1 MINKYHSKTSGF
13 TLIEM
18 VVTMAIV
25 GVFASFAIPSFSN
38 LIQSNRVTTGTNL
51 LVSGLHLARSEALKR
66 ANNVV
71 LCVSTNQTSCTGG
84 GDYSEGWI
92 IFLDCDGDGQLG
104 GGAVNCDGG
113 AVADDLEVVIKV
125 QDELKGLF
133 INNSAGVA
141 TTGFNYAGRV
151 TGPST
156 FKVGPSDSDLR
167 KKVILSRVG
176 RMRTIDN

>member
-1 MINKYHSKTSGF
+1 MNKLAYRNKGF
-13 TLIEM
+13 TLIEV

-25 GVFASFAIPSFSN
+25 GVFASLAIPSFSN
-38 LIQSNRVTTGTNL
+38 LIQSNRVAAGTSL

-84 GDYSEGWI
+84 GDYAQGWI
-92 IFLDCDGDGQLG
+92 IFLDCDGDQLLG

-113 AVADDLEVVIKV
+113 AVADDLEQIIKV
-125 QDELKGLF
+125 QDELSGLY
-133 INNSAGVA
+133 IDNSVAGTA
-141 TTGFNYAGRV
+141 GFNYAGRA

-156 FKVGPSDSDLR
+156 FDVGPSSSDLR
-167 KKVILSRVG
+167 EKVILSRVG
-176 RMRTIDN
+176 RIRVVHIP